1 MDIYVI
7 IFFVYY
13 LYLSFLHFF
22 NYSIFIVVMN
32 DKFIKYKFM
41 NCWNLVITDSWAID
55 CKQKDTGTD
64 HLSAL
69 LNGNK
74 LTFSFVL
81 LTK

>member
-7 IFFVYY
+7 IFFIYY
-13 LYLSFLHFF
+13 LYLSFLYFF
-22 NYSIFIVVMN
+22 NYSISIVVTMN
-32 DKFIKYKFM
+32 DNEYKFM
-41 NCWNLVITDSWAID
+41 SCWNLVITDSWAID
-55 CKQKDTGTD
+55 CKQKDTESE

>member
-13 LYLSFLHFF
+13 LYLSFLYFF
-22 NYSIFIVVMN
+22 NYSISIVVN
-32 DKFIKYKFM
+32 NNEYKFM
-41 NCWNLVITDSWAID
+41 SCWNLVITDSWAID

>member
-22 NYSIFIVVMN
+22 NYSISIVVN
-32 DKFIKYKFM
+32 DNEYKFM
-41 NCWNLVITDSWAID
+41 SCWNLVITDSWAID

>member
-32 DKFIKYKFM
+32 DNEYKFM
-41 NCWNLVITDSWAID
+41 SCWNLVITDS
-55 CKQKDTGTD
+55 
-64 HLSAL
+64 
-69 LNGNK
+69 
-74 LTFSFVL
+74 
-81 LTK
+81 

>member
-7 IFFVYY
+7 IFFIYY

-22 NYSIFIVVMN
+22 NYSISIVVN
-32 DKFIKYKFM
+32 NNEYKFM
-41 NCWNLVITDSWAID
+41 SCWNLVITDSWAID

>member
-32 DKFIKYKFM
+32 DNKYKFM
-41 NCWNLVITDSWAID
+41 SCWNLVITDSWAID

>member
-32 DKFIKYKFM
+32 DNEYKFM
-41 NCWNLVITDSWAID
+41 SCWNLVIIDSWAID

>member
-32 DKFIKYKFM
+32 DNEYKFM
-41 NCWNLVITDSWAID
+41 SCWNLVITDSWAID

>member
-32 DKFIKYKFM
+32 DNEYKFM
-41 NCWNLVITDSWAID
+41 SCWNLVITDSWAID
-55 CKQKDTGTD
+55 CKQKDTGID

>member
-22 NYSIFIVVMN
+22 NYSISIVVN
-32 DKFIKYKFM
+32 DNEYKFM
-41 NCWNLVITDSWAID
+41 SCWNLVITDSWAID
-55 CKQKDTGTD
+55 CKQKDIGTD
-64 HLSAL
+64 HLFAL